1 METFTNSPLLT
12 ASNFSSLVSILQ
24 YFSNFASLNIFS
36 VKKIRKLIK
45 KFLLFSSKDLE
56 NDNQTDL
63 QSKQSAST
71 QSSSNPLL
79 LCPLCQSQFTQRANL
94 QQHIIDTHNV
104 SKEGVQRLMTIVD
117 SAKENNVQ
125 TLKSNN
131 GGNSASLSPLIHKSS
146 NQQQAS
152 QLNNSLN
159 SNHSELDS
167 SMDYDESAIESE
179 QVLKANN
186 NIDRHLH
193 KFRCA
198 QCPLSFRTA
207 DKLALH
213 SQYHKIRAASQCV
226 LCGKTTRS
234 IESMQKHM
242 EVFHKEMTEQELDT
256 YRLSL
261 VNNPLL
267 LSLKNGCQGVLDPAT
282 TELLKRESN
291 RDLEQFENGTRQI
304 KDSLDDEDDLIENSP
319 MRSELVNDSN
329 NNDSLLE
336 DEDRELVRDELN
348 QSSDEHQLG
357 TGEEYLNSQNVA
369 EDSYN
374 DPTRK
379 YKCHRCRV
387 AYTRQTYLSAHNKTL
402 YHRKGEKL
410 TYPMEKFL
418 DPNRPFKC
426 ELCKESFTQKNI
438 LMTHYNSVSHL
449 QRQNQAMKELNNQSN
464 QTALNDQVNS
474 ETGDEQPFKCN
485 VCKLGFSSSS
495 QLDNHTQTLQHQNR
509 ISKLPQ
515 LAISGQ
521 IDLNKP
527 LVERINSNSTNA
539 DKLESDQPNFSLI
552 SEQLHL
558 LQQLTA
564 QQNQLNNQMNN
575 QSNFRCSQ
583 CSSTFSNQDQ
593 LNQHQQ
599 ICFLLS
605 AMNGNNVN
613 SNSVNSSQNS
623 NSNAQNSANKSS
635 NTPPAISQQQIELL
649 QQQLLESGNKFYNAQ
664 ACKSG
669 KPPVYKH
676 LLETWGFEIVQQ
688 FNEHHQRGKIAIND
702 ELQQQLQVEN
712 ESAEQLESSDEC
724 GEPQSKEP
732 ISSEELEEN
741 NQNQVEAEGKSNEEI
756 LSGEEKAVEYEAT
769 AEQQSGDERETD
781 PDEPIS
787 KVTLKLILDQ
797 EQEDQDEKKE
807 NDPNTT
813 NNTEAKCSKCE
824 TCLKEFSSI
833 WVLKAHKEEVH
844 NDVVKMEK
852 VQDFAE
858 IYRKEFERKNSI
870 VVKSVVLENE
880 PNCNQL
886 NSPMDGASR
895 NAQQRS
901 TPNPTSSTS
910 AEGSASPALAEQ
922 QLQQQQQTSEVLSAS
937 EKIEKV
943 STRTSTSRLE
953 QTNEL
958 NNSNNSSIHN
968 KNTSG
973 LSNNS
978 GSSSNLNNEANSLA
992 SSLLSNSNPLAG
1004 ANPLNPLLAGNPLL
1018 ANNPLLS
1025 QVASLMANQQQS
1037 TANNNVN
1044 DQMNQMAQQLQVNQ
1058 LLMGL
1063 SLAGAMNN
1071 GGGNAN
1077 QQQQQANVQQS
1088 QQQAAIMAL
1097 INQGLLP
1104 PQMIP
1109 LLMANADPMMS
1120 LLAANPMLA
1129 AAAASQQSNSLAGL
1143 LSSMSPEALNPM
1155 LAAGLLP
1162 GVLNNL
1168 SAVNQ
1173 KSPNPIVP
1181 NVPAL
1186 PNAILNASS
1195 NPPAAS
1201 SNANLL
1207 HNNSQTLQAQQAAQT
1222 AAAAAAA
1229 AAAQSGKRARTRI
1242 SDDQLKILRQ
1252 YFDINN
1258 SPTEEALQV
1267 SIFYFRC

>member
-1 METFTNSPLLT
+1 
-12 ASNFSSLVSILQ
+12 
-24 YFSNFASLNIFS
+24 
-36 VKKIRKLIK
+36 
-45 KFLLFSSKDLE
+45 
-56 NDNQTDL
+56 
-63 QSKQSAST
+63 
-71 QSSSNPLL
+71 
-79 LCPLCQSQFTQRANL
+79 
-94 QQHIIDTHNV
+94 
-104 SKEGVQRLMTIVD
+104 MTIVD

-125 TLKSNN
+125 TLKS
-131 GGNSASLSPLIHKSS
+131 GGNSSPLVHKSS
-146 NQQQAS
+146 NQPPS

-167 SMDYDESAIESE
+167 SMDYDEPAIDGE
-179 QVLKANN
+179 QVLRANN
-186 NIDRHLH
+186 NIDRHAH
-193 KFRCA
+193 KFRCM

-291 RDLEQFENGTRQI
+291 RDLEQFENGTRQ
-304 KDSLDDEDDLIENSP
+304 LDDEDEAIENSP
-319 MRSELVNDSN
+319 MRSELLNDSN
-329 NNDSLLE
+329 NNDSLME
-336 DEDRELVRDELN
+336 DDDRELARDELN
-348 QSSDEHQLG
+348 QSADEHQLG

-374 DPTRK
+374 DPSRK

-449 QRQNQAMKELNNQSN
+449 QRQNQAMKELNNQTN
-464 QTALNDQVNS
+464 QAALNDQMNS
-474 ETGDEQPFKCN
+474 DQSDEQPFKCN
-485 VCKLGFSSSS
+485 VCKLGFSSST
-495 QLDNHTQTLQHQNR
+495 QLDTHTQTLAHQTR

-527 LVERINSNSTNA
+527 LVERINSINSE
-539 DKLESDQPNFSLI
+539 KLASEGDQPNFSLI

-558 LQQLTA
+558 LQQLTN

-575 QSNFRCSQ
+575 QSSLRCSQ
-583 CSSTFSNQDQ
+583 CSSPFSNQEQ

-599 ICFLLS
+599 ICLLLS

-623 NSNAQNSANKSS
+623 NAPNGAQQSGNPA
-635 NTPPAISQQQIELL
+635 PAISQQQIELL
-649 QQQLLESGNKFYNAQ
+649 QQQLLESGNKLYNAQ
-664 ACKSG
+664 ACKTG
-669 KPPVYKH
+669 KEPVYKH

-688 FNEHHQRGKIAIND
+688 FNEHHQRGKAPTN
-702 ELQQQLQVEN
+702 EEQPEQTETGEN
-712 ESAEQLESSDEC
+712 GEPMEADDC
-724 GEPQSKEP
+724 GEQQSAAEP
-732 ISSEELEEN
+732 ANTEEVEEN
-741 NQNQVEAEGKSNEEI
+741 NSSKTEAEGSEDV
-756 LSGEEKAVEYEAT
+756 SGEEKAVNDTEAA
-769 AEQQSGDERETD
+769 AEQQAGDEQ
-781 PDEPIS
+781 EPIS
-787 KVTLKLILDQ
+787 KVTLNLILDQ

-813 NNTEAKCSKCE
+813 NNTEAKTSKCE

-886 NSPMDGASR
+886 NSPIDSASR
-895 NAQQRS
+895 NSQQRS

-910 AEGSASPALAEQ
+910 AEGSSSPALAEPQ
-922 QLQQQQQTSEVLSAS
+922 QPSNEVAS
-937 EKIEKV
+937 EKIEKTP
-943 STRTSTSRLE
+943 TRSSSGRMD

-958 NNSNNSSIHN
+958 NNSNSSSHNNSSGVSN
-968 KNTSG
+968 NTS
-973 LSNNS
+973 STA
-978 GSSSNLNNEANSLA
+978 EANSLA
-992 SSLLSNSNPLAG
+992 NSLLSNSNPLAG
-1004 ANPLNPLLAGNPLL
+1004 ANPLNPLLAANPLL

-1025 QVASLMANQQQS
+1025 QVASLMAGQQQNNP
-1037 TANNNVN
+1037 TNNVN
-1044 DQMNQMAQQLQVNQ
+1044 DQVNQMAQLQVNQ

-1071 GGGNAN
+1071 GNGNAN
-1077 QQQQQANVQQS
+1077 PQQQVNAQQN

-1104 PQMIP
+1104 PQMLP
-1109 LLMANADPMMS
+1109 LLMANADPMIS

-1129 AAAASQQSNSLAGL
+1129 AAAAAQQSNPLAGL
-1143 LSSMSPEALNPM
+1143 LSGMSPEALNPM

-1162 GVLNNL
+1162 VLNNL

-1181 NVPAL
+1181 NVPTL
-1186 PNAILNASS
+1186 PNAILNPAAP
-1195 NPPAAS
+1195 NPPAAP
-1201 SNANLL
+1201 SNPNLL

-1222 AAAAAAA
+1222 AAAAAAAA

-1267 SIFYFRC
+1267 SSHFLFYIVYVFLDIYRKLIFILQTP

>member
-1 METFTNSPLLT
+1 
-12 ASNFSSLVSILQ
+12 
-24 YFSNFASLNIFS
+24 
-36 VKKIRKLIK
+36 
-45 KFLLFSSKDLE
+45 
-56 NDNQTDL
+56 
-63 QSKQSAST
+63 
-71 QSSSNPLL
+71 
-79 LCPLCQSQFTQRANL
+79 
-94 QQHIIDTHNV
+94 
-104 SKEGVQRLMTIVD
+104 MTIVD
-117 SAKENNVQ
+117 SVKENNVQ
-125 TLKSNN
+125 TLNSNN
-131 GGNSASLSPLIHKSS
+131 GNASLSPLIHKSS
-146 NQQQAS
+146 NQQPS
-152 QLNNSLN
+152 QLSSSLN

-167 SMDYDESAIESE
+167 SMDYDESAIDSE

-207 DKLALH
+207 DKLAIH

-291 RDLEQFENGTRQI
+291 RELEQFENGTRLI
-304 KDSLDDEDDLIENSP
+304 KDGLDEDLNESSP
-319 MRSELVNDSN
+319 LRSELMNDSN
-329 NNDSLLE
+329 NNDSLME
-336 DEDRELVRDELN
+336 DEDRELAREEHN
-348 QSSDEHQLG
+348 QSSEEHQMS

-449 QRQNQAMKELNNQSN
+449 QRQNQAMKELNNQTN
-464 QTALNDQVNS
+464 QTALNDQMNS
-474 ETGDEQPFKCN
+474 DQSDEQPFRCN
-485 VCKLGFSSSS
+485 VCKLGFSTSN
-495 QLDNHTQTLQHQNR
+495 QLDSHTQSVQHQAR
-509 ISKLPQ
+509 ISKLPE

-527 LVERINSNSTNA
+527 LVERINSNNLNA
-539 DKLESDQPNFSLI
+539 DKLMNESDQPNFSLI
-552 SEQLHL
+552 SEQLQL
-558 LQQLTA
+558 LQQLTS

-575 QSNFRCSQ
+575 NQSNLRCSQ
-583 CSSTFSNQDQ
+583 CSSTFNNQDQ
-593 LNQHQQ
+593 LKQHQQ

-613 SNSVNSSQNS
+613 SNSVNNNS
-623 NSNAQNSANKSS
+623 NDPNSAKSGS
-635 NTPPAISQQQIELL
+635 SAPAISQQQIELL
-649 QQQLLESGNKFYNAQ
+649 QQHLLQSNSKFYNAQ

-669 KPPVYKH
+669 KQPVYKD

-688 FNEHHQRGKIAIND
+688 FNEHFQRGRNAANQ
-702 ELQQQLQVEN
+702 EQQQMQVD
-712 ESAEQLESSDEC
+712 ESEQLESVDDG
-724 GEPQSKEP
+724 GEQQPKEP
-732 ISSEELEEN
+732 VSLEELN
-741 NQNQVEAEGKSNEEI
+741 ADNQMEAEDKSNEEEPK
-756 LSGEEKAVEYEAT
+756 SSEDKVADNEEATTEQQPGEEKEA
-769 AEQQSGDERETD
+769 GND
-781 PDEPIS
+781 DEPIS

-813 NNTEAKCSKCE
+813 NNPETKSSKCE

-880 PNCNQL
+880 PNGNPL
-886 NSPMDGASR
+886 NSPVESASR
-895 NAQQRS
+895 SSQQRS

-910 AEGSASPALAEQ
+910 MEGTSSPALAEQ
-922 QLQQQQQTSEVLSAS
+922 QQQAGDVQSAS
-937 EKIEKV
+937 DKIDKV
-943 STRTSTSRLE
+943 SSRSSAASRMD
-953 QTNEL
+953 QANEL
-958 NNSNNSSIHN
+958 NSSNSSAHN
-968 KNTSG
+968 NTSS

-978 GSSSNLNNEANSLA
+978 GSSLNNNTDSNSLA
-992 SSLLSNSNPLAG
+992 NSLLSNSNPLAG
-1004 ANPLNPLLAGNPLL
+1004 ANQLNPLLAANPLL

-1025 QVASLMANQQQS
+1025 QVASLMANQQNS
-1037 TANNNVN
+1037 TNNNVN

-1058 LLMGL
+1058 LLMSL
-1063 SLAGAMNN
+1063 SLAGAINN
-1071 GGGNAN
+1071 GGGGGAN
-1077 QQQQQANVQQS
+1077 QQANAQQN
-1088 QQQAAIMAL
+1088 QQQAAVMAL

-1104 PQMIP
+1104 PQMLP

-1129 AAAASQQSNSLAGL
+1129 AAAATQQSNPLAGL
-1143 LSSMSPEALNPM
+1143 LSGMSPEALNPM

-1168 SAVNQ
+1168 PGVNQ

-1181 NVPAL
+1181 NVQGL
-1186 PNAILNASS
+1186 PNNILN
-1195 NPPAAS
+1195 PAPATPAPS

-1207 HNNSQTLQAQQAAQT
+1207 HNNTQTLQAQQAAQT
-1222 AAAAAAA
+1222 AAAAAA

-1267 SIFYFRC
+1267 RVYYFILIYLLRTFFFTY